1 MFVEQISVF
10 VENKTGRLADVMDL
24 LGREGVDIKALT
36 VADTADFGIIRLI
49 VNAPEKALK
58 LLKDNSFTANITNV
72 LAFSVS
78 DKPGALYSAMDVLR
92 KSGVNIKYLYA
103 VTGKSAGNADFVIRV
118 SDNEAAAKALTEGG
132 FTLIDKSEIYG

>member
-24 LGREGVDIKALT
+24 LGMENIDIKALT

-49 VNAPEKALK
+49 VNDPEKALS
-58 LLKDNSFTANITNV
+58 LLKENSFTANITEV

-78 DKPGALYSAMDVLR
+78 DKPGALYSAMDLLK

-118 SDNEAAAKALTEGG
+118 SDNEAAAQVLRNGG
-132 FTLIDKSEIYG
+132 ITLINKSEIYG